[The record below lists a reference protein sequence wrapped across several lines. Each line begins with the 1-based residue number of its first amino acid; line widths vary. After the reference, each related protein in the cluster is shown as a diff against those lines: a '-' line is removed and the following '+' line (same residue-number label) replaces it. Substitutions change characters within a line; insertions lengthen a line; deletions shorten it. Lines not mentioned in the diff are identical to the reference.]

1 MSPQK
6 SGRSAVHLYFRLLR
20 KAPAATTRGPKAS
33 KRVKM
38 DFFPANND
46 IAKWTFRKWKKREES
61 AAKLIFDVHSLE
73 T

>member
-46 IAKWTFRKWKKREES
+46 IAK
-61 AAKLIFDVHSLE
+61 
-73 T
+73 